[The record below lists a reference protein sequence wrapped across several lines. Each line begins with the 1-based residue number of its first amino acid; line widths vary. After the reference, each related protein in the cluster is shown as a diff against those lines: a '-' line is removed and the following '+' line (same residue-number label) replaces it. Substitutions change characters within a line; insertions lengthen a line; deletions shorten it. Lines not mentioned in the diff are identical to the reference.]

1 MIELIVSVSFAV
13 IVSASCSLL
22 EAVLYSTPIRQIEA
36 LVNQKRRSGRILKE
50 MREKVDRP
58 ISAILSL
65 NTIANT
71 AGAAFAGSAATAVF
85 GDQWLGYFSAFFTL
99 TILIFSEVI
108 PKTAGV
114 VYARSLAPLIAL
126 PLKWLV
132 IFMWPAIWLCGHI
145 TGLLA
150 KNRPQESVSPE
161 ELRIMARLGMR
172 AGAIKPYQESVIDNI
187 LSLETRR
194 VKDVMTPRTVVF
206 SLSEHMTLEEAHR
219 QAPKWEHSRVPVYD
233 KDKEDIVGIVLTKE
247 VFIALAEGKRDV
259 RLTEIMRPVHF
270 VVENATLNNV
280 LMEFMGTREKLFI
293 VIDEYGGLS
302 GLITL
307 EDILEEILGR
317 EIVDESDEVVDKR
330 ELARR
335 RKSRLVSKSPKNFD
349 STGSEEPER
358 WP

>member
-114 VYARSLAPLIAL
+114 VYARS
-126 PLKWLV
+126 
-132 IFMWPAIWLCGHI
+132 
-145 TGLLA
+145 
-150 KNRPQESVSPE
+150 
-161 ELRIMARLGMR
+161 
-172 AGAIKPYQESVIDNI
+172 
-187 LSLETRR
+187 
-194 VKDVMTPRTVVF
+194 
-206 SLSEHMTLEEAHR
+206 
-219 QAPKWEHSRVPVYD
+219 
-233 KDKEDIVGIVLTKE
+233 
-247 VFIALAEGKRDV
+247 
-259 RLTEIMRPVHF
+259 
-270 VVENATLNNV
+270 
-280 LMEFMGTREKLFI
+280 
-293 VIDEYGGLS
+293 
-302 GLITL
+302 
-307 EDILEEILGR
+307 
-317 EIVDESDEVVDKR
+317 
-330 ELARR
+330 
-335 RKSRLVSKSPKNFD
+335 
-349 STGSEEPER
+349 
-358 WP
+358 